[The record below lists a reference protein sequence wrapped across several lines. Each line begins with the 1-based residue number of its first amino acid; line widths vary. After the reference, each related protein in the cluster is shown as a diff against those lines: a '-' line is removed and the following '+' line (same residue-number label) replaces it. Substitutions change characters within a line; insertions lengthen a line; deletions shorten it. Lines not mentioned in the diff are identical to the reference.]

1 MRHNS
6 IKRVGAMLMALAMSA
21 TIGIQAS
28 AAGIAERYALNEN
41 GMSGATPY
49 SYKAMYDYDTD
60 SIDGVELTNA
70 VYNYDT
76 YACTIA
82 RVDRNGT
89 PSVTQFQLLA
99 RIVCNYS
106 SGSDPTSVADD
117 QEDEIY
123 RTLGSSGIYLNSGNA
138 DYRTPMSNLE
148 SLKARNYFNDV
159 FFNSEFFEGD
169 DFYIS

>member
-1 MRHNS
+1 
-6 IKRVGAMLMALAMSA
+6 MLMALAMSA

-28 AAGIAERYALNEN
+28 AAGIAERYALNET

-76 YACTIA
+76 YAFTIA
-82 RVDRNGT
+82 RADRNGT
-89 PSVTQFQLLA
+89 PSVTRFQLLA
-99 RIVCNYS
+99 RIFCDYS

-117 QEDEIY
+117 EEDGIW

-138 DYRTPMSNLE
+138 TYRTPTSNLE
-148 SLKARNYFNDV
+148 SLVAYNHYNEVTFD
-159 FFNSEFFEGD
+159 SEFFAGD